1 MAGFASMVGGWSER
15 VGLLTGLPR
24 SSGRLV
30 NGGRP
35 PNFAVLK
42 PFGACELV
50 GLACSSICK
59 RMVCCSTRRRRLG
72 MPQCPATPDSV
83 VCSPCQIGR
92 LTAAIGSR

>member
-35 PNFAVLK
+35 PNSAVLE
-42 PFGACELV
+42 PFGV
-50 GLACSSICK
+50 GWFGLQFHLQEDGGASPLW
-59 RMVCCSTRRRRLG
+59 LG
-72 MPQCPATPDSV
+72 MHQCPATPDSV